1 MRGHLKPD
9 IILWTGD
16 SASHAMIQMTEET
29 ILETVKILSS
39 LVEEAFPNIPVIF
52 SIGNHDFE
60 PANT

>member
-1 MRGHLKPD
+1 
-9 IILWTGD
+9 
-16 SASHAMIQMTEET
+16 MIQMTEET